1 VSEPGSTPAGGY
13 KDKNRKTVRAAER
26 SQNYFLRTPPVHL
39 LSVFLS
45 APEAIDD

>member
-26 SQNYFLRTPPVHL
+26 SQIIFCERLPSISCRYSCRHL
-39 LSVFLS
+39 
-45 APEAIDD
+45 